1 MQTPHEDQPQ
11 TSLDKGL
18 TQTARTTSG
27 VALIASTRRWLWVV
41 PWLLPIVAVVGY
53 SLYVQD
59 LNRRTAEADRL
70 VDELCEK
77 YAGITV
83 YEQVE
88 APAHYFRSY
97 MPGEPPI
104 TPHLATYITT
114 DPYVYAPATTTL
126 VLAGNPHR
134 TGYPTILIRE
144 IPIIRRS
151 DGAVLSKSTDV
162 ELVGGDHFLETLL
175 LDLSPSPMRSN
186 RRCTKHVGGS
196 HDEAAAVYTNSPPYH
211 SKLFP
216 KTHASRITYE
226 LRTKA
231 P

>member
-1 MQTPHEDQPQ
+1 MQTSDEEQPQ
-11 TSLDKGL
+11 SSLDKGL
-18 TQTARTTSG
+18 TQTGRTSSQ
-27 VALIASTRRWLWVV
+27 VAAIAPTRRWLWVV
-41 PWLLPIVAVVGY
+41 SWLLPIVAVVAY

-88 APAHYFRSY
+88 APAHYFRSH

-104 TPHLATYITT
+104 TPHLVTYITT

-126 VLAGNPHR
+126 ILAGNPHR
-134 TGYPTILIRE
+134 TGYPTISIRE
-144 IPIIRRS
+144 IPIIRRN

-162 ELVGGDHFLETLL
+162 EIVGGDHLLETLL

-226 LRTKA
+226 LRAKTR
-231 P
+231 

>member
-1 MQTPHEDQPQ
+1 MQPPREEQPQ
-11 TSLDKGL
+11 SSLDKGL
-18 TQTARTTSG
+18 TQTSGPTSQ
-27 VALIASTRRWLWVV
+27 VAAVAPTRRWLWVV
-41 PWLLPIVAVVGY
+41 PWLLPIVAVVAY

-88 APAHYFRSY
+88 APAHYFRSH
-97 MPGEPPI
+97 MPGELPI

-162 ELVGGDHFLETLL
+162 ELVGGDHFLETLF
-175 LDLSPSPMRSN
+175 LDIISPSPMRSN
-186 RRCTKHVGGS
+186 RSCRIHTGGS
-196 HDEAAAVYTNSPPYH
+196 HDQSASVYTNSPPFKPMIP
-211 SKLFP
+211 S
-216 KTHASRITYE
+216 THPPRIAYE
-226 LRTKA
+226 LRAKTR
-231 P
+231 

>member
-1 MQTPHEDQPQ
+1 MQTSDEEQPQ
-11 TSLDKGL
+11 PPLDRGL
-18 TQTARTTSG
+18 TQTSRTTSQL
-27 VALIASTRRWLWVV
+27 AATAPARRWFWVV
-41 PWLLPIVAVVGY
+41 PCLLPVVAVVAY

-104 TPHLATYITT
+104 TPHLPK
-114 DPYVYAPATTTL
+114 DNDSYAYGDSIERV
-126 VLAGNPHR
+126 VLAGSPHR
-134 TGYPTILIRE
+134 SGYPTVVVRE

-151 DGAVLSKSTDV
+151 NGTMLSKTTTV
-162 ELVGGDHFLETLL
+162 RRVGGDHFFMTLL
-175 LDLSPSPMRSN
+175 LDTSPSPMRSSYECK
-186 RRCTKHVGGS
+186 RPVGSGS
-196 HDEAAAVYTNSPPYH
+196 DLAAATYMNSPPYQ
-211 SKLFP
+211 SKLLP
-216 KTHASRITYE
+216 TTHAPRITYE
-226 LRTKA
+226 LRAKTR
-231 P
+231 